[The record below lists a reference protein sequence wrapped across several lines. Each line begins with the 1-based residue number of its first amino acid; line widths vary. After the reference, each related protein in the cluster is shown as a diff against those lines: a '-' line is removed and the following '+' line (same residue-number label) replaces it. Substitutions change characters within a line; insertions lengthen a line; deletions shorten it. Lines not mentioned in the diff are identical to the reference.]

1 MLRAISSRVVSL
13 LLAGLAACLL
23 LAGSLPAA
31 DATRPAG
38 SGERA
43 AEAVVEGSDT
53 RPDAGPEEGDARA
66 ELRPEPDPPP
76 PGRPQQR
83 ITEEGE
89 LIRTEDVEEPD
100 LAELPLS
107 NAARVRLDAARD
119 SVVLVRGF
127 FGNAASSA
135 FHGTGFAVG
144 NEGFIVT
151 NYHVVAEAVL
161 HPRRF
166 RLEYLT
172 SDNRR
177 GRLRVYAVDVRNDL
191 AVVRPEEK
199 LDLPPLKLR
208 TDIPRPGARAYSIGF
223 PLNLG
228 LTITE
233 GVANGLVSSGFEQR
247 IHYTGAINSGMSGGP
262 ALDAGGTVYGVNV
275 SVVANRQLVGFV
287 VPARHVEPLLRRA
300 LAPLEEGRSP
310 TQLRAMIAQQA
321 LAFEPAVL
329 EPWPADVAA
338 NAVTSQTIS
347 GYRLPT
353 RMGPAFDC
361 TTTGSNEARDGLRID
376 RVSCQARANVLLLL
390 DLEVGNVSFT
400 HRVVRAQGLHALQ
413 FARRVEGLAAGLVR
427 QGSPQQVAPFA
438 CRSALV
444 ALDGFDARVSTCV
457 RQYRLFAGLYDLAVT
472 VTSINS
478 TERAL
483 VSQLD
488 LRGVSFEAGMQFVRR
503 YLGGMQWIP

>member
-1 MLRAISSRVVSL
+1 M
-13 LLAGLAACLL
+13 
-23 LAGSLPAA
+23 PAA
-31 DATRPAG
+31 DAPEPSSPGGQALAESVGGDAPPPATAE
-38 SGERA
+38 GEGEEQSQGDERRK
-43 AEAVVEGSDT
+43 AEAGRE
-53 RPDAGPEEGDARA
+53 
-66 ELRPEPDPPP
+66 PPP
-76 PGRPQQR
+76 PAPPQQR

-89 LIRTEDVEEPD
+89 LIRAEDVEEPD

-127 FGNAASSA
+127 YGDAASSA

-144 NEGFIVT
+144 SEGFIVT

-172 SDNRR
+172 SDSRR

-199 LDLPPLKLR
+199 LDLPPLRLR

-233 GVANGLVSSGFEQR
+233 GVANGVVSSGFEQR

-287 VPARHVEPLLRRA
+287 VPARHIEPLLRRA
-300 LAPLEEGRSP
+300 LAPLDEGRSP

-329 EPWPADVAA
+329 DPWPPGQAA
-338 NAVTSQTIS
+338 TAQATQTLF

-353 RMGPAFDC
+353 RPGPAFEC
-361 TTTGSNEARDGLRID
+361 TTTGSNEAREGLRTET
-376 RVSCQARANVLLLL
+376 VSCQARAGVLLLL
-390 DLEVGNVSFT
+390 DLEVGHVSFQ
-400 HRVVRAQGLHALQ
+400 HRVVRSQGLHALQ
-413 FARRVEGLAAGLVR
+413 FARRVNDLAAGIVR
-427 QGSPQQVAPFA
+427 QGSSRHVAPFA

-444 ALDGFDARVSTCV
+444 SLDGFDARISTCA
-457 RQYRLFAGLYDLAVT
+457 RQYRLFAGLYDIAVT

-478 TERAL
+478 TERAV

-503 YLGGMQWIP
+503 YLGAMQWIP

>member
-1 MLRAISSRVVSL
+1 
-13 LLAGLAACLL
+13 LAGLVAGLIAA
-23 LAGSLPAA
+23 ALPAA
-31 DATRPAG
+31 DATRPALP
-38 SGERA
+38 A
-43 AEAVVEGSDT
+43 ADGAVSES
-53 RPDAGPEEGDARA
+53 RSE
-66 ELRPEPDPPP
+66 PPP
-76 PGRPQQR
+76 PRSSEQDVPRERAEEEPHDQDRSASGGDEHQPPRAAPPQQR

-89 LIRTEDVEEPD
+89 LIRAEEVEEPD

-127 FGNAASSA
+127 YGDAASSA

-144 NEGFIVT
+144 EEGFIIT

-191 AVVRPEEK
+191 AVVKPEEQ
-199 LDLPPLKLR
+199 LDLPPLRLR

-233 GVANGLVSSGFEQR
+233 GVANGVVTSGFGQR

-287 VPARHVEPLLRRA
+287 VPARHIEPLLKRA
-300 LAPLEEGRSP
+300 LVPLDEGRSAA
-310 TQLRAMIAQQA
+310 QLRALIAQQA
-321 LAFEPAVL
+321 LAFEHAVL
-329 EPWPADVAA
+329 DPWPQDSAMRADAA
-338 NAVTSQTIS
+338 QSIF

-353 RMGPAFDC
+353 RLGPAFEC
-361 TTTGSNEARDGLRID
+361 TTTGSNEAREGLHSETI
-376 RVSCQARANVLLLL
+376 SCQARAGVLLLL
-390 DLEVGNVSFT
+390 DLEVGNVSFQ
-400 HRVVRAQGLHALQ
+400 HQVVRSQGLHALQ
-413 FARRVEGLAAGLVR
+413 FARRVNDLAAAFTR
-427 QGSPQQVAPFA
+427 QGSARHVAPYA
-438 CRSALV
+438 CRTALV
-444 ALDGFDARVSTCV
+444 SLDGFDARISTCA

-478 TERAL
+478 TERAVL
-483 VSQLD
+483 SQLD

-503 YLGGMQWIP
+503 FLGAMQWIP